1 MTGKKP
7 DPRAR
12 RVGLC
17 ESPRKA
23 ASPPKPSGRDALVQP
38 SIGSGVPIRNFP
50 LSPEIISYDDPTRP
64 YEPDRWWFAPLLYAG
79 TAVLIAA
86 LVLA

>member
-1 MTGKKP
+1 MKPTTRTEVVGRRERWKSKPNQEELMTGKKP

-23 ASPPKPSGRDALVQP
+23 ASPPKPSGSDALVQP

-64 YEPDRWWFAPLLYAG
+64 
-79 TAVLIAA
+79 V
-86 LVLA
+86 